1 MERIDFTDLAVGYNF
16 IETAGIKLK
25 EGRTFSTAFG
35 NDRSS
40 IIFNALAIEIMGL
53 KDPIG
58 KVVKIGGDEK
68 TIIGVVENFNFQ
80 ELQVKI
86 KPCYFDLTVNDR
98 ASKIMVKIEPGKE
111 AETIAR
117 IESFYKENSN
127 GQPFDYRFLDEDFQA
142 LYASEQRVANL
153 SKYFAI
159 LAIVI
164 SCLGLFG
171 LAAFTAYRRQKEI
184 SIRKVTGATISD
196 LVLLLSKDFLKLVVI
211 AVLISFPV
219 AWWII
224 NNWLED
230 YVYRIDPGV
239 GIFVLAGL
247 SVLLITIITV
257 SFESVKAALM
267 NPVKAL
273 RE

>member
-1 MERIDFTDLAVGYNF
+1 M
-16 IETAGIKLK
+16 
-25 EGRTFSTAFG
+25 
-35 NDRSS
+35 
-40 IIFNALAIEIMGL
+40 
-53 KDPIG
+53 
-58 KVVKIGGDEK
+58 
-68 TIIGVVENFNFQ
+68 
-80 ELQVKI
+80 
-86 KPCYFDLTVNDR
+86 
-98 ASKIMVKIEPGKE
+98 
-111 AETIAR
+111 
-117 IESFYKENSN
+117 
-127 GQPFDYRFLDEDFQA
+127 
-142 LYASEQRVANL
+142 YASEQRVANL